1 MKNQA
6 DTQKQW
12 VFEQKGEKNQL
23 KNNET
28 EEER

>member
-1 MKNQA
+1 MKEQA

-12 VFEQKGEKNQL
+12 VFEQKSEKNQL